1 MCFFRLGELRQ
12 TCREIDLVMLVGH
25 GRSILLL
32 NQRRA
37 KRAPTIPTA
46 MAGTPTKA
54 VAKAPDLELLEG
66 AAADEAAE
74 AAEDAAAGAE
84 EAAAGALLAAA
95 DDALDATDITLVVE
109 LDIGAEVVL
118 DRVAL
123 PVLVVVIAPVGTP
136 LVEAVALRQA
146 VEPPDWITSGDEY

>member
-66 AAADEAAE
+66 AAADE